1 VVLNGTQADI
11 NEVEGLTVSKQKQ
24 TNKTQNYGKVTH
36 KPYSHGVKY
45 SETPLNDLNDS
56 RR

>member
-1 VVLNGTQADI
+1 VLNGTQADI
-11 NEVEGLTVSKQKQ
+11 NEVERLTVSKQKQ